1 MPELP
6 EVETIRRLLETQLLN
21 KQITNIDIIY
31 SKMIYGNYDDFY
43 KIEGQSITA
52 IKRKGKFLI
61 INFSNHYVLIS
72 HLRMEGKYY
81 LYDECEPS
89 SKYARIVFH
98 LNDEKKLCYD
108 DSRKFGV
115 MKVIKE
121 ENLEKEPWLMS
132 LGPEPM
138 DIKDIHPLYNKA
150 QKIHKPIKILLMDQS
165 FIAGLGNIYADET
178 LFACKIHPETP
189 SYLISLEE
197 WNNIIKQAERILL
210 NAIKEGGST
219 IRSYHAAREI
229 DGRFQ
234 EKLLVYG
241 QKDSFCPHCQCQFDK
256 IVVGGRGTTYCPHCQ
271 KNKTKKAIVGLT
283 GPIGCGKSTALKIL
297 KSLGADTISSDDI
310 VHRLYQDKKVQKRLE
325 KILHVSLFDEKGDF
339 SKSKLRYQLA
349 KNPLNK
355 KNIEDYI
362 FPLVRRQLID
372 FIRQSKKAIIVLE
385 VPLLFESKFDY
396 LCDKII
402 AIKVSNKNQY
412 DNLYKRGQQNIE
424 EMIKMNYEGEH
435 YPFIDKLDCYIDS
448 HNDKKMLF
456 RALKSFYDELIN
468 K

>member
-6 EVETIRRLLETQLLN
+6 EVETIKRLLEKQLLN
-21 KQITNIDIIY
+21 KKIKKIDVIY

-43 KIEGQSITA
+43 RIEDQSITA
-52 IKRKGKFLI
+52 ITRKGKFLI
-61 INFSNHYVLIS
+61 IHFSNQYILIS

-81 LYDECEPS
+81 LYDEQEPS
-89 SKYARIVFH
+89 SKYARIIFH
-98 LNDEKKLCYD
+98 LNENKKLCYD

-115 MKVIKE
+115 MKVIKK
-121 ENLEKEPWLMS
+121 ENLVKEPWLIN

-138 DIKDIHPLYNKA
+138 DVQDIYPLFKKA
-150 QKIHKPIKILLMDQS
+150 QKIHKPIKVLLMDQS

-189 SYLISLEE
+189 AHLISLEE
-197 WNNIIKQAERILL
+197 WDNIIKQSSRILKT
-210 NAIKEGGST
+210 AIKEGGST

-241 QKDSFCPHCQCQFDK
+241 QKDSFCPYCQCQFDK
-256 IVVGGRGTTYCPHCQ
+256 IIVGGRGTTYCPHCQ
-271 KNKTKKAIVGLT
+271 KNKTKKAIIGLT

-297 KSLGADTISSDDI
+297 NSLGADTISSDDI
-310 VHRLYQDKKVQKRLE
+310 VHQLYEDKKIQKHLE
-325 KILHVSLFDEKGDF
+325 KVLQTSLSDEKGNF
-339 SKSKLRYQLA
+339 SKAKLRAHLTT
-349 KNPLNK
+349 NPLFK
-355 KNIEDYI
+355 TLVESYI

-372 FIRQSKKAIIVLE
+372 FIRQSKKNIIVLE
-385 VPLLFESKFDY
+385 VPLLFESQFDY
-396 LCDKII
+396 LCDIKI
-402 AIKVSNKNQY
+402 AIKISNKDQY
-412 DNLYKRGQQNIE
+412 DNLCKRGQYNIE
-424 EMIKMNYEGEH
+424 KMIKMNYEGDH
-435 YPFIDKLDCYIDS
+435 YPFVDKLDYYIDS

-456 RALKSFYDELIN
+456 QALKAIYDEYIN